1 MSTLK
6 FWGLKCVRKEEEL
19 KREIEKEP
27 GFGEG
32 FKRMMMTKILLGYN
46 ENNDDIVLK

>member
-1 MSTLK
+1 MLEK
-6 FWGLKCVRKEEEL
+6 RREL

-27 GFGEG
+27 TFGEG
-32 FKRMMMTKILLGYN
+32 FKRMMMTKILLGYY